1 MVDVSRVSSFC
12 DYFIVMTAT
21 NTRQVKAVSEEIEA
35 KLEEEG
41 IRLWHREGGRESSW
55 VLLDF
60 GNCVVHIFEPDARK
74 FYDLESLWGDV
85 PQENLN

>member
-1 MVDVSRVSSFC
+1 MGKVSAFC
-12 DYFIVMTAT
+12 DYFVVMTAA
-21 NTRQVKAVSEEIEA
+21 NIRQAKAISEEIES

-41 IRLWHREGGRESSW
+41 IRLWHREGDRESNW

-60 GNCVVHIFEPDARK
+60 GNCVVHIFEPEARK

-85 PQENLN
+85 PQEKLS

>member
-1 MVDVSRVSSFC
+1 
-12 DYFIVMTAT
+12 MTAT
-21 NTRQVKAVSEEIEA
+21 NIRQAKAISEEIES

-41 IRLWHREGGRESSW
+41 LRLWHREGDRESNW

-60 GNCVVHIFEPDARK
+60 GNCVVHIFEPEARK

-85 PQENLN
+85 PQEKLG

>member
-1 MVDVSRVSSFC
+1 MSKVSAFC
-12 DYFIVMTAT
+12 DYFIVMTAA
-21 NTRQVKAVSEEIEA
+21 NIRQAKAISEEIES

-41 IRLWHREGGRESSW
+41 IRLWHREGRESNW

-60 GNCVVHIFEPDARK
+60 GNCVVHIFEPEARK

-85 PQENLN
+85 PQEKLG

>member
-1 MVDVSRVSSFC
+1 MSKVSAFC

-21 NTRQVKAVSEEIEA
+21 NIRQAKAISEEIEA

-41 IRLWHREGGRESSW
+41 IRLWHREGDRESNW

-60 GNCVVHIFEPDARK
+60 GNCVVHIFEPGARK

-85 PQENLN
+85 PQEKFS

>member
-1 MVDVSRVSSFC
+1 MGKVSAFC
-12 DYFIVMTAT
+12 DYFIVMTAA
-21 NTRQVKAVSEEIEA
+21 NIRQAKAISEEIES

-41 IRLWHREGGRESSW
+41 IRLWHREGRESNW

-60 GNCVVHIFEPDARK
+60 GNCVVHIFEPEARK

-85 PQENLN
+85 PQEKLS